1 MPRNGSGNYNL
12 PSGNPVV
19 TQTLITS
26 TWANVTMAD
35 LALAITQSL
44 SRDGQTVPTANLP
57 MGGYRHTGAGAP
69 ESRTD
74 YATLGFV
81 QDGTANRLAGLA
93 GTNTLTGTLPGSPT
107 SYAVGMTVQM
117 IPANDNTGAATLN
130 IGGLGAQPILTSSGS
145 PLGPKILK
153 AGKPYVLTYDGAAFR
168 ITAGVSGIFA
178 QSAVSGWDRPSGGT
192 YPPITIVDTSTVAI
206 PAGTGRI
213 IAPGARDETGAF
225 EVSWAAQDVSM
236 VYLASSWS
244 TYIAID
250 VSGNVVQLSGAF
262 QSSYVRDYIILGMV
276 THIGGSVTSAKT
288 TPTIYGDASYAAYD
302 VAAVLRNTILTGGRL
317 SPNATGPL
325 SIDIE
330 SGTLFNVGSDP
341 NEPNSPNVDEFAA
354 RTAPSFFPITGAST
368 SEASTSNVPVTMY
381 DPGGAGSVTAIPGA
395 TTAAIHR
402 LYQLSDQ
409 LLLLYG
415 QNTYADL
422 DTAKSS
428 IQIDTSA
435 SNIPAKLADAT
446 LLGYIIAQ
454 KDCVDLADPLTAVVV
469 SAGSASFSVGGGGA
483 ASDAPSDGY
492 MYGRK
497 DGNWDKAVVLPAGPA
512 GTARSIP
519 FLTGASLR
527 WSIGADSTSEG
538 GTEAGSNFVLNAYD
552 NTGALIGPALTI
564 KRDGLGVLFGGKLDL
579 QTNSLTANNTKLFSV
594 DTPDDVLTMRRYDDD
609 YTLLN
614 IMAPPQTSWGK
625 ARESTIALV
634 RGDSNQYFMDIYNMD
649 YGSVD
654 AGNFL
659 DYGDPKMGIRMQ
671 KRGTGVYTPFSLE
684 YSDGTNILPALQ
696 IAPGASSGSTND
708 TSVNVVKT
716 PTIAGNLALHVG
728 NYTTY
733 VPSKTGTGASGTWGI
748 NITGNAATATTAT
761 TASSVATLAT
771 ARTIN
776 GTSFNGSANIVT
788 SYWGTSRTFTI
799 GATSKSVD
807 GGSSVSWS
815 LAEMGAAATSH
826 THTTANIS
834 DLASYTGFDARYF
847 TETEADARFAAKVH
861 THAWSDI
868 TSGKPTTLAGY
879 GVTDGVKNGGGVA
892 NIVSLTQAAYDALGT
907 KDANTLYVIVG

>member
-1 MPRNGSGNYNL
+1 MPRNGSGTYNL

-57 MGGYRHTGAGAP
+57 MGGFRHTGAGAP
-69 ESRTD
+69 ENRTD

-81 QDGTANRLAGLA
+81 QDGTAGRLTGLA
-93 GTNTLTGTLPGSPT
+93 GTNTLTGALPGSPT
-107 SYAVGMTVQM
+107 SYFVGMTVQM
-117 IPANDNTGAATLN
+117 IPVNDNTGAVTLN
-130 IGGLGAQPILTSSGS
+130 VGGLGAKSVLTSSGNA
-145 PLGPKILK
+145 LGPKILK
-153 AGKPYVLTYDGAAFR
+153 AGKPYVLTYDGTAFR
-168 ITAGVSGIFA
+168 ITAGASGIFA

-225 EVSWAAQDVSM
+225 EVSWSAQNVGM
-236 VYLASSWS
+236 AYLASSWS

-262 QSSYVRDYIILGMV
+262 QSSYVRDYIILGIV

-317 SPNATGPL
+317 SPNAANPL

-368 SEASTSNVPVTMY
+368 SEASTDDVPVTMY
-381 DPGGAGSVTAIPGA
+381 DPGGTGSVTAIPGV
-395 TTAAIHR
+395 TTAVIHR

-422 DTAKSS
+422 ETAKSS

-435 SNIPAKLADAT
+435 SNIPSKLADAT

-454 KDCVDLADPLTAVVV
+454 RDCTDLSDPLTAVVV
-469 SAGSASFSVGGGGA
+469 SAGSASFSVGAGGA

-492 MYGRK
+492 LYGRK
-497 DGNWDKAVVLPAGPA
+497 GGNWDKAVPLPAGAA
-512 GTARSIP
+512 GTNRTVP

-527 WSIGADSTSEG
+527 WSIGADSTAEG

-564 KRDGLGVLFGGKLDL
+564 ERDGLGVLFGGKLDL

-614 IMAPPQTSWGK
+614 IMSPPQTSWGK
-625 ARESTIALV
+625 AKESTIALV

-649 YGSVD
+649 YGSTD

-659 DYGDPKMGIRMQ
+659 DYGEPKMGIRLQ
-671 KRGTGVYTPFSLE
+671 KRGSGVYTPFRIE
-684 YSDGTNILPALQ
+684 YGDGTNILPA
-696 IAPGASSGSTND
+696 IEVTPGASAGSTND
-708 TSVNVVKT
+708 TSVNVVKNLT
-716 PTIAGNLALHVG
+716 VAGNAVLHTG

-748 NITGNAATATTAT
+748 NITGNAATATTA
-761 TASSVATLAT
+761 SSVATLAV

-776 GTSFNGSANIVT
+776 GTSFNGSANITT

-807 GGSSVSWS
+807 GGSSVSWT
-815 LAEMGAAATSH
+815 LGEIGAAATSH

-861 THAWSDI
+861 THVWSDI

-879 GVTDGVKNGGGVA
+879 GISDGVKNGGSVA
-892 NIVSLTQAAYDALGT
+892 TIVSLTQAAYDALGT
-907 KDANTLYVIVG
+907 KDSNTLYVIVG